1 MKKRIICLFL
11 TLVIGIA
18 AFYGAA
24 FAAEGTSSVI
34 TPETELAEL
43 VNIGV
48 ITQTQADWDSTITRA
63 QMAKILVNILK
74 IEPENGQFGQRF
86 SDVTPQTDAYHPI
99 MAMVNLGYMS
109 GYENG
114 TFQPEKSITG
124 IEAGK
129 ILVHILGYKYK
140 AVTGGGY
147 PAGYLACANDI
158 GLSKGVVLSYTEP
171 LKWGE
176 LVKLLSNAL
185 DIPLVDLI
193 AVGENEKYQI
203 NPDVTLL
210 TKYMKMQRAKGVVTA
225 NDLAGIQGNDAAP
238 EGKISIDG
246 IFYTPRS
253 LKDRNLL
260 GLQVSYIYKLD
271 DDLEAHQIV
280 SIVERNTKKMTVE
293 SSQYS
298 RLVGNTVYFYRD
310 DASSE
315 QRVTFDVTADI
326 IYNGE
331 RAVYSQELF
340 DKVKTGTYEF
350 ISTTNSSYDLV
361 IIRDYRVMTV
371 GQIDRNNKILTDER
385 DTGIKISLDDS
396 EKTVLVYDAN
406 GKEVNFSFISTYDVL
421 TYMDNENYIEVY
433 VGSSTISGEVI
444 SVSADGTD
452 SYLTIGETVY
462 QVNPYI
468 VEQYNQLKAG
478 DLVKASID
486 HMGYIANITIL
497 NKDGLEYMYL
507 IQIDGSDSEI
517 DLQLRAKFYSVGRGI
532 SIHDLKDPLRINGT
546 SHKNLTVDKLRGLL
560 GTPLDQ
566 LVSVKFDENNRIVQM
581 DTAQDLKVLEDN
593 FTDGFCRTHKLM
605 ERNLFKDP
613 WTFSRS
619 IYLTNATQLLMI
631 PQDLASATDKDFKT
645 GTLDYLTQGSDY
657 LTEAYNRTKNY
668 EIPEVI
674 IVRTAAGSGSA
685 PQFKLETPAVVVK
698 SMVQTVNEDG
708 DIVKRVKVQEGSKE
722 TFFDIDAAA
731 PASCVVKEGT
741 PEERTI
747 SVNELGIG
755 DIIRYSK
762 DSSGYIRL
770 LEVYRDD
777 SADEWTGTI
786 TAGDKNGIF
795 PTNVSR
801 RSGDY
806 VFVPHWF
813 VDGEDYGVVYL
824 REQTLSIGGISV
836 VEQREGRE
844 PYIRAGST
852 ADVEKGDRIVLHIA
866 YGQLIGIIVY
876 K

>member
-48 ITQTQADWDSTITRA
+48 ITQTRADWDSTITRA

-193 AVGENEKYQI
+193 AVGENEKHQI

-310 DASSE
+310 DTSSE

-361 IIRDYRVMTV
+361 IIRVYRVMTV

-421 TYMDNENYIEVY
+421 TYMDNEKYIEVY
-433 VGSSTISGEVI
+433 VGSSTVSGEVI

-452 SYLTIGETVY
+452 SYVTIGETVY

-566 LVSVKFDENNRIVQM
+566 
-581 DTAQDLKVLEDN
+581 
-593 FTDGFCRTHKLM
+593 
-605 ERNLFKDP
+605 
-613 WTFSRS
+613 
-619 IYLTNATQLLMI
+619 
-631 PQDLASATDKDFKT
+631 
-645 GTLDYLTQGSDY
+645 
-657 LTEAYNRTKNY
+657 
-668 EIPEVI
+668 
-674 IVRTAAGSGSA
+674 
-685 PQFKLETPAVVVK
+685 
-698 SMVQTVNEDG
+698 
-708 DIVKRVKVQEGSKE
+708 
-722 TFFDIDAAA
+722 
-731 PASCVVKEGT
+731 
-741 PEERTI
+741 
-747 SVNELGIG
+747 
-755 DIIRYSK
+755 
-762 DSSGYIRL
+762 
-770 LEVYRDD
+770 
-777 SADEWTGTI
+777 
-786 TAGDKNGIF
+786 
-795 PTNVSR
+795 
-801 RSGDY
+801 
-806 VFVPHWF
+806 
-813 VDGEDYGVVYL
+813 
-824 REQTLSIGGISV
+824 
-836 VEQREGRE
+836 
-844 PYIRAGST
+844 
-852 ADVEKGDRIVLHIA
+852 
-866 YGQLIGIIVY
+866 
-876 K
+876 

>member
-1 MKKRIICLFL
+1 M
-11 TLVIGIA
+11 
-18 AFYGAA
+18 
-24 FAAEGTSSVI
+24 
-34 TPETELAEL
+34 
-43 VNIGV
+43 
-48 ITQTQADWDSTITRA
+48 
-63 QMAKILVNILK
+63 
-74 IEPENGQFGQRF
+74 
-86 SDVTPQTDAYHPI
+86 
-99 MAMVNLGYMS
+99 
-109 GYENG
+109 
-114 TFQPEKSITG
+114 
-124 IEAGK
+124 
-129 ILVHILGYKYK
+129 
-140 AVTGGGY
+140 TGGGY

-433 VGSSTISGEVI
+433 VCLL
-444 SVSADGTD
+444 
-452 SYLTIGETVY
+452 Y
-462 QVNPYI
+462 
-468 VEQYNQLKAG
+468 
-478 DLVKASID
+478 
-486 HMGYIANITIL
+486 
-497 NKDGLEYMYL
+497 
-507 IQIDGSDSEI
+507 
-517 DLQLRAKFYSVGRGI
+517 
-532 SIHDLKDPLRINGT
+532 T
-546 SHKNLTVDKLRGLL
+546 S
-560 GTPLDQ
+560 
-566 LVSVKFDENNRIVQM
+566 
-581 DTAQDLKVLEDN
+581 
-593 FTDGFCRTHKLM
+593 
-605 ERNLFKDP
+605 
-613 WTFSRS
+613 
-619 IYLTNATQLLMI
+619 
-631 PQDLASATDKDFKT
+631 
-645 GTLDYLTQGSDY
+645 
-657 LTEAYNRTKNY
+657 
-668 EIPEVI
+668 
-674 IVRTAAGSGSA
+674 
-685 PQFKLETPAVVVK
+685 
-698 SMVQTVNEDG
+698 
-708 DIVKRVKVQEGSKE
+708 
-722 TFFDIDAAA
+722 
-731 PASCVVKEGT
+731 
-741 PEERTI
+741 
-747 SVNELGIG
+747 
-755 DIIRYSK
+755 
-762 DSSGYIRL
+762 
-770 LEVYRDD
+770 
-777 SADEWTGTI
+777 
-786 TAGDKNGIF
+786 
-795 PTNVSR
+795 
-801 RSGDY
+801 
-806 VFVPHWF
+806 FV
-813 VDGEDYGVVYL
+813 
-824 REQTLSIGGISV
+824 
-836 VEQREGRE
+836 
-844 PYIRAGST
+844 
-852 ADVEKGDRIVLHIA
+852 
-866 YGQLIGIIVY
+866 
-876 K
+876 